1 MTTHKSFAKPK
12 TLTIAHEPTV
22 DECVGVFRNAIYEG
36 TDALGVM
43 MNTLNPEERTE
54 EKLRA
59 LFNYAGDVPVLAMN
73 YRQQKTPFPHLD
85 DQTLVDS
92 LFVAARAGAD
102 MVDLMGD
109 LHDEC
114 DGELTNDASAIGKQK
129 ELISQ
134 FHDMGVTVLMSS
146 HAYTFMDTEQTIDHF
161 LQLQSRGA
169 DIVKIAMSVHSED
182 EADEAFRTTLLL
194 KNKLSLPYVFVCM
207 GQYGKRHR
215 LMAPM
220 LGADYALCVQ
230 SYTANAHREQVLLR
244 AARTVYANTDFTMA
258 RDTST
263 STLPPVDGR
272 F

>member
-1 MTTHKSFAKPK
+1 MSSYKSFAKPK

-22 DECVGVFRNAIYEG
+22 DECVGVFRNAVYEG

-59 LFNYAGDVPVLAMN
+59 LMNYAGDVPVLAMN
-73 YRQQKTPFPHLD
+73 YRQQKAPFPLLD

-92 LFVAARAGAD
+92 LFTAVRAGAD

-109 LHDEC
+109 LYDEC
-114 DGELTNDASAIGKQK
+114 DGELTYDAAAIAKQK
-129 ELISQ
+129 DLIAQ
-134 FHDMGVTVLMSS
+134 FREMGTKVLVSS
-146 HAYTFMDTEQTIDHF
+146 HMYTFKDSEQTIEHF
-161 LQLQSRGA
+161 KQLESRGA
-169 DIVKIAMSVHSED
+169 DIVKIAMSVHSQE
-182 EADEAFRTTLLL
+182 EADEAFRTSILL
-194 KNKLSLPYVFVCM
+194 KDKLSQPYVFVCM
-207 GQYGKRHR
+207 GQYGKLHR
-215 LMAPM
+215 MVGPM
-220 LGADYALCVQ
+220 LGAEYALCVQ